1 MKYTV
6 SERTITVETTEPG
19 EQLTRET
26 VQALTGRDV
35 HPLALAAPEPMKME
49 QGDLENFDKVLDA
62 MNTPIDMTPDP
73 LEDLSFTDVSP
84 EVLANEFAGYDLATM
99 VPANIMA
106 AE

>member
-26 VQALTGRDV
+26 VQALTGRSEAWQTV
-35 HPLALAAPEPMKME
+35 ERLALAAPEV
-49 QGDLENFDKVLDA
+49 Q
-62 MNTPIDMTPDP
+62 TPIDMTPDP
-73 LEDLSFTDVSP
+73 LEDLNYTDVDP
-84 EVLANEFAGYDLATM
+84 EVLAAEAQYDLAHM
-99 VPANIMA
+99 VPANILA

>member
-26 VQALTGRDV
+26 VQALTGRTEAWQTV
-35 HPLALAAPEPMKME
+35 ERLALAAPEV
-49 QGDLENFDKVLDA
+49 Q
-62 MNTPIDMTPDP
+62 TPIDMTPDP

-84 EVLANEFAGYDLATM
+84 EVLANEFAGYDLANM
-99 VPANIMA
+99 VPANVMA

>member
-26 VQALTGRDV
+26 VQALTSRTEAWQTV
-35 HPLALAAPEPMKME
+35 ERLALAAPEV
-49 QGDLENFDKVLDA
+49 Q
-62 MNTPIDMTPDP
+62 TPIDMTPDP
-73 LEDLSFTDVSP
+73 LEDLGLSYTDVDP
-84 EVLANEFAGYDLATM
+84 EVLAKEAQYDLANM
-99 VPANIMA
+99 VPANILA